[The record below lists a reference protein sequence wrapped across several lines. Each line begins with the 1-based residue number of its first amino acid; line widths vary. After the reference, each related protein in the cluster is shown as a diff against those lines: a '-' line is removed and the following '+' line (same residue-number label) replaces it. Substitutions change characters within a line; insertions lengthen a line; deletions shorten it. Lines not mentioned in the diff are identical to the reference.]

1 MDKLLNVA
9 VAIVPVLITLITGYI
24 IKQKSIISL
33 NGIQAIKSLVLNITL
48 PAVLFNAYLTI
59 DYNLNAGIIA
69 VIMYAIC
76 GLALAVGYLVN
87 KSLGQKNKYLPYI
100 LTTFEVGMLGY
111 VFYTLLF
118 GVEYINN
125 MAIVD
130 LGQVTFVFTVYMS
143 ILNWKNG
150 GDTGIKST
158 LLGMIKSPVFIAI
171 MTGVILGITGI
182 NQVINNS
189 DAGKLLTNT
198 VEFIG
203 APTSAAILIVVG
215 YELNLTGKNLKQA
228 LTASIFR
235 LLIMALLCVG
245 VIALLSLI
253 MPISQ
258 YLLWGII
265 LVFAM
270 PPVYVL
276 PIFVQDQNENKYIS
290 TTISVYTLIT
300 ILLFMI
306 AAFIVA

>member
-24 IKQKSIISL
+24 IKQKNIISL

-59 DYNLNAGIIA
+59 DYDVNAGIIA

-76 GLALAVGYLVN
+76 VLALIVGYLVN
-87 KSLGQKNKYLPYI
+87 KVVGQNKYLPYI

-118 GVEYINN
+118 GVEHINN

-143 ILNWKNG
+143 ILNRKNG
-150 GDTGIKST
+150 GDTGIKSA
-158 LLGMIKSPVFIAI
+158 LLGMIRSPVFIAI

-182 NQVINNS
+182 NQVLNNS

-198 VEFIG
+198 VAFIG

-228 LTASIFR
+228 LTASVFR
-235 LLIMALLCVG
+235 LLIMALLCAG
-245 VIALLSLI
+245 VIVLLSLI

-300 ILLFMI
+300 ILLFI
-306 AAFIVA
+306 VAAFFVA

>member
-9 VAIVPVLITLITGYI
+9 VAIIPVLITLLIGYI
-24 IKQKSIISL
+24 IKQKNIISL
-33 NGIQAIKSLVLNITL
+33 NGIGAIKLLVLNITL

-59 DYNLNAGIIA
+59 DYDVNAGIIA
-69 VIMYAIC
+69 VTMYAIC
-76 GLALAVGYLVN
+76 ALALAVGYFIN
-87 KSLGQKNKYLPYI
+87 KLLKHKNKYLPYI

-111 VFYTLLF
+111 VLYTLLF
-118 GVEYINN
+118 GAEHINN

-143 ILNWKNG
+143 ILKQKNG
-150 GDTGIKST
+150 GETGVKSA

-171 MTGVILGITGI
+171 MTGVILGVTGI
-182 NQVINNS
+182 NQVINSS

-198 VEFIG
+198 VAFLG

-215 YELNLTGKNLKQA
+215 YELNLSGKNLKQA
-228 LTASIFR
+228 LTASAFR
-235 LLIMALLCVG
+235 LLIMAVLCVS
-245 VIALLSLI
+245 VVALLSLI
-253 MPISQ
+253 MPIRQ

-276 PIFVQDQNENKYIS
+276 PIFVKDQRENEFIS
-290 TTISVYTLIT
+290 TTISIYTLIT